1 MSVISAKTGI
11 TPSFVCLIFTII
23 FAIILIYWLVLLLIR
38 LLIIYFGYLVTAIPF
53 YMIAKN
59 CYFDHPWVT
68 LLPMGKNYI
77 AFTLPFSE
85 YNLGFFETKN
95 RKLIY
100 WIWFSAEIL
109 MYIIFAVMAFFLS
122 PILIRDVGI
131 PSSSTGKFFMSDE
144 YQIAAITLAAGVS
157 FLMLA
162 TRCVVHWR
170 KNYDLLKAYGF
181 DEHAMWAPLANIA
194 CPLVMVVFSYILI
207 NQEPINGGYGYYME
221 DYDPYK

>member
-1 MSVISAKTGI
+1 MLF
-11 TPSFVCLIFTII
+11 PFFLLII

-77 AFTLPFSE
+77 AFTLPFNE

-100 WIWFSAEIL
+100 WLWFGAEII
-109 MYIIFAVMAFFLS
+109 MYIIFVVMGFFLL
-122 PILIRDVGI
+122 PVLFVD
-131 PSSSTGKFFMSDE
+131 TGTPTSATGEFFMSDG
-144 YQIAAITLAAGVS
+144 YRITASIIASVIT
-157 FLMLA
+157 FIMLA
-162 TRCVVHWR
+162 IRTVVHWR

-221 DYDPYK
+221 DYDPYE

>member
-1 MSVISAKTGI
+1 MAILFLLLVFGG
-11 TPSFVCLIFTII
+11 
-23 FAIILIYWLVLLLIR
+23 IILIFWLIMLLIR
-38 LLIIYFGYLVTAIPF
+38 LLILYFCYAVTAIPF
-53 YMIAKN
+53 YVMAKN
-59 CYFDHPWVT
+59 CYFEHPWIT

-122 PILIRDVGI
+122 PILVRDVGI
-131 PSSSTGKFFMSDE
+131 PSSSTGEFFMSDE
-144 YQIAAITLAAGVS
+144 YQIAAITIAAGVS

-181 DEHAMWAPLANIA
+181 DEHALWAPLANIVF
-194 CPLVMVVFSYILI
+194 PFVMVVFSYII
-207 NQEPINGGYGYYME
+207 MNREPINGGYGYYME
-221 DYDPYK
+221 DFDPYE